1 MSMSCLIVALGS
13 LLAMVGPT
21 CAQFVMPP
29 YYSGERKIPII
40 ADVTV
45 TVTSDTPWGPYTQ
58 TQSGKYWRSRDGA
71 TRRDDGFHNSYI
83 SGAPG
88 VTWTRSWID
97 HDAKT
102 VYEIVDHYSLESPF
116 LEPLHDPSGLNSQ
129 ILMEPRRLV
138 KIGEKKIDGRK
149 ATGRRSE
156 GVPKG
161 YPWGPDGDRWSFEVW
176 TANDIKLA
184 ILFQYNT
191 RLMQVVQ
198 RFENIQEREPDPDV
212 FRIPKGYRVR
222 TAQSGEVKVPPPPGF
237 SEYRIQK

>member
-102 VYEIVDHYSLESPF
+102 VYEHHYSLESPF

-138 KIGEKKIDGRK
+138 KIGEKKSMDERRPAGARK
-149 ATGRRSE
+149 ASPRAIR
-156 GVPKG
+156 
-161 YPWGPDGDRWSFEVW
+161 GDRMETDGALKSGPRTISSWPSCF
-176 TANDIKLA
+176 
-184 ILFQYNT
+184 NT
-191 RLMQVVQ
+191 
-198 RFENIQEREPDPDV
+198 
-212 FRIPKGYRVR
+212 IP
-222 TAQSGEVKVPPPPGF
+222 A
-237 SEYRIQK
+237 